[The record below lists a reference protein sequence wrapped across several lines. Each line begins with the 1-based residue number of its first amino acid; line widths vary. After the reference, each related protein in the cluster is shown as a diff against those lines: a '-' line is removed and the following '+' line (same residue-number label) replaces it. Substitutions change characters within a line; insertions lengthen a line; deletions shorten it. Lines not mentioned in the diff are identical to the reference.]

1 MILGYAKE
9 TIVEKGVSESESEEK
24 EFGSAKTTARER
36 VVQEWTE
43 GTLLTL
49 GMLGPGDFLAV
60 K

>member
-9 TIVEKGVSESESEEK
+9 TIVEKGVSESEEK
-24 EFGSAKTTARER
+24 EVGSAMTTARER